1 MIELVVRVMVLN
13 TTFNNIS
20 VISWQSVLLI
30 EKTRVHGKKT
40 LDIYIKQIP
49 LSTYLLR
56 YLVIRS
62 AMGTGTCGESQK

>member
-20 VISWQSVLLI
+20 VISWQSVLLM

-40 LDIYIKQIP
+40 PIK
-49 LSTYLLR
+49 TYRKSLR
-56 YLVIRS
+56 TYHIMLYLVHL
-62 AMGTGTCGESQK
+62 A